1 MASAPYAR
9 GSLDVDGDDGQGG
22 HDDAGITTGCGQ
34 LMGQA
39 GNRTVDL
46 LFDVRHIDQS
56 GIGTY
61 IGVYIPLLEEAFAR
75 HGRTL
80 AVLADRDHVPP
91 VAESTRVVVSEPSDA
106 PMYSVHEQR
115 AWDHAVRST
124 RPKAI
129 WVPHYPFPFTL
140 FRPGHRGILTFS
152 TVHDDNHLLPESIS
166 GNGRAR
172 RMYAR
177 TMLEIDARRSAT
189 IFTPSQAAA
198 DALAKHVR
206 TANFV
211 VTPIPVSDAWFEPA
225 DPRSSPV
232 QAKYLLYL
240 GNVKRHKNLSA
251 LLDAYTQVQQDI
263 PQKLVIAGSG
273 ASVKMLDERIHTK
286 AAALGDRV
294 DMLGRLEFGELRS
307 LVAAADLLVMPS
319 FNEGAGL
326 PPLEAMASHTAVL
339 SSSIPSLRETCGA
352 GADYF
357 DPHDR
362 AELARLIRHYC
373 LDDEARVELTTRGW
387 AHVTQRQSHISTN
400 AAADTILAKLNQ
412 HPG

>member
-1 MASAPYAR
+1 
-9 GSLDVDGDDGQGG
+9 
-22 HDDAGITTGCGQ
+22 
-34 LMGQA
+34 MGQE
-39 GNRTVDL
+39 GNRPIDL

-61 IGVYIPLLEEAFAR
+61 IGVQIPRLEEAFAR
-75 HGRTL
+75 LGRTL
-80 AVLADRDHVPP
+80 AVLADRDNVPP
-91 VAESTRVVVSEPSDA
+91 VAESTTVVVSEPSDA
-106 PMYSVHEQR
+106 PMYSISEQR
-115 AWDHAVRST
+115 AWDHAVRAT

-140 FRPGHRGILTFS
+140 FRPGNRGILTFS
-152 TVHDDNHLLPESIS
+152 TVHDDSHLLPKSIS

-177 TMLEIDARRSAT
+177 TMLEIDARRPAT

-198 DALAKHVR
+198 DALAKYVR
-206 TANFV
+206 TAEFV
-211 VTPIPVSDAWFEPA
+211 VTPIPLSDAWFEPA

-251 LLDAYTQVQQDI
+251 LLDAYTEVQQDI

-273 ASVKMLDERIHTK
+273 ASVKMLDERIHAQ
-286 AAALGDRV
+286 AARLGPRV
-294 DMLGRLEFGELRS
+294 DMIGRLEFGELRS

-319 FNEGAGL
+319 LNEGAGL

-339 SSSIPSLRETCGA
+339 SSSIPSLRETCGS

-362 AELARLIRHYC
+362 SELARLIRHYC
-373 LDDEARVELTTRGW
+373 LDDEARAELTARGW
-387 AHVTQRQSHISTN
+387 AHVTQRQSRISTN
-400 AAADTILAKLNQ
+400 TAADTILAKLDQ
-412 HPG
+412 DPD